1 MQFKRRLKPTATVDL
16 VPLIDV
22 VFQLVVFFMVSSTFI
37 LTPGISLTLP
47 EASSAEPTVMTRLV
61 VTIAEEDQI
70 YLNKEQYTLET
81 LEAALQ
87 QFSQREEL
95 REIQTVVVE
104 GDQSVSY
111 SLMVRV
117 LDTLRQ
123 HGFEG
128 VNLRMR
134 EEE

>member
-1 MQFKRRLKPTATVDL
+1 MQFKRRLKPTATVDI

-70 YLNKEQYTLET
+70 YLNKEQYSLET
-81 LEAALQ
+81 LEEALQ

-117 LDTLRQ
+117 LDRLRQ

-134 EEE
+134 EED

>member
-1 MQFKRRLKPTATVDL
+1 MQFKRRLKPTATVDI

-70 YLNKEQYTLET
+70 YLNKEQYSLKTLD
-81 LEAALQ
+81 EALR

-134 EEE
+134 EED